1 MKQTFDLH
9 INQELKR
16 VSVEPWGT
24 LADLL
29 RNEFELTGVK
39 ISCNSGSCGACTVL
53 VNNKVVK
60 SCLMLAVQAK
70 GKNITTIEGLAS
82 GKKLHP
88 LQEAFINHGA
98 VQCGFCTPGTLMVAR
113 SFLDREPN
121 PTEKAVREAIS
132 GNICRCT
139 GYAKIVDA
147 IMDAAGKA
155 KA

>member
-16 VSVEPWGT
+16 VSVEPWVT

-88 LQEAFINHGA
+88 LQEAFIEFLICKTTA
-98 VQCGFCTPGTLMVAR
+98 FCKQIFKHPFA
-113 SFLDREPN
+113 N
-121 PTEKAVREAIS
+121 CIQ
-132 GNICRCT
+132 
-139 GYAKIVDA
+139 
-147 IMDAAGKA
+147 
-155 KA
+155 